1 MAKIK
6 FELNREGVKE
16 LLQSQDMQNVI
27 QEYVDQV
34 SERAGKGFVGNVQ
47 IGKTRVVGQIKA
59 DGPKAYYKNL
69 KNNILL
75 KALGGGNK

>member
-27 QEYVDQV
+27 QEYVD
-34 SERAGKGFVGNVQ
+34 
-47 IGKTRVVGQIKA
+47 
-59 DGPKAYYKNL
+59 
-69 KNNILL
+69 
-75 KALGGGNK
+75 

>member
-34 SERAGKGFVGNVQ
+34 
-47 IGKTRVVGQIKA
+47 GKTRVVGQIKA

-75 KALGGGNK
+75 KALGGGKK